1 MKLDINIKKI
11 LLILLILLAGA
22 AVVFYYPEISAWFKF
37 AINKDTHPLLFIL
50 LFAILP
56 VFGFPITVFLVLVGA
71 KFGYYLGTL
80 IMLLCIPVHLVASLF
95 IAKAFVRP
103 FINYFIKGKYT
114 IPSVPEHHAAR
125 FSFVFMAIPG
135 LSYTMKNYILFLSGV
150 PLRYYFFFG
159 LLVNAALGV
168 PMIVAGGVFKDRP
181 LLLIAIFVGL
191 ILVANAANFLVK
203 RINRAKEKKYT
214 GK

>member
-1 MKLDINIKKI
+1 MKRNFKKI
-11 LLILLILLAGA
+11 LLIILTLLAGA
-22 AVVFYYPEISAWFKF
+22 AVVFYYPRISAWFKF
-37 AINKDTHPLLFIL
+37 VINKDTQPLLFVF

-56 VFGFPITVFLVLVGA
+56 VVGFPITVFLVLIGA

-80 IMLLCIPVHLVASLF
+80 IMFLCIPVHLLASLF

-150 PLRYYFFFG
+150 PLRYYFLFG
-159 LLVNAALGV
+159 LFVNAALGV
-168 PMIVAGGVFKDRP
+168 PMIVAGGIFKDQP

-191 ILVANAANFLVK
+191 IIVANAANYLKK
-203 RINRAKEKKYT
+203 RITKAKTKKYT
-214 GK
+214 AQ